1 MDAEAFG
8 VVAVVGYVFAAIF
21 AVIAVIL
28 FFTLRIRSV
37 RDDLTGR
44 TAERAIAD
52 LREGRGSRSRF
63 FGGEERGSAARSGA
77 KSRVSVK
84 GDSGSLKLRRHSSGE
99 EPSDA
104 TGATGAVVEDF
115 ALTTAIGG
123 EAAPGA
129 EGSTTLLGDEAAGGA
144 SADSPRT
151 VPAGDAPAC
160 TPRAAAPDEDASATT
175 MLGGADTAAT
185 DEGASATT
193 LLGPSAADDDPAAA
207 QGADG
212 ESSTTLLSDGHD
224 KKTRAGAKGMRTARS
239 TKKGARR

>member
-28 FFTLRIRSV
+28 FFTLHIRSV

-52 LREGRGSRSRF
+52 LREGRGNRSRF

-84 GDSGSLKLRRHSSGE
+84 GDSGILKLRRHSSGE
-99 EPSDA
+99 EPADA

-115 ALTTAIGG
+115 ALTTAIG
-123 EAAPGA
+123 ADAPEA
-129 EGSTTLLGDEAAGGA
+129 EGSTTLLGDEATDMSAP
-144 SADSPRT
+144 ADSPRT
-151 VPAGDAPAC
+151 APAGEAPAR
-160 TPRAAAPDEDASATT
+160 TSRAAAPDEDASATT
-175 MLGGADTAAT
+175 MLGATDAAAT

-193 LLGPSAADDDPAAA
+193 LLGSSAADGASDAAPSS
-207 QGADG
+207 DG
-212 ESSTTLLSDGHD
+212 ESSTTLLTDDHD
-224 KKTRAGAKGMRTARS
+224 KKTRAGAKGMRTTRN

>member
-21 AVIAVIL
+21 AAVAVIL
-28 FFTLRIRSV
+28 FFTLHIRSV

-52 LREGRGSRSRF
+52 LREGRGNRSRF

-123 EAAPGA
+123 DGAPEP
-129 EGSTTLLGDEAAGGA
+129 EGSTTLLGDEAAAGA
-144 SADSPRT
+144 RT
-151 VPAGDAPAC
+151 ASDAAPARI
-160 TPRAAAPDEDASATT
+160 PRAAAPDEGASATT
-175 MLGGADTAAT
+175 MLGAADAAAT

-193 LLGPSAADDDPAAA
+193 LLGSSAADGAPDVASSADDEP
-207 QGADG
+207 
-212 ESSTTLLSDGHD
+212 STTLLSDDHD
-224 KKTRAGAKGMRTARS
+224 EKTRAGAKGMRTARS